1 MGCVSKRF
9 PVIGK
14 VNHHVLNS
22 IIAEV
27 VLYSRNAFLEYFE
40 MLVVNFVDIYPMVE
54 CRRGSY
60 KNVNLT
66 LRLNSFDIALFKL
79 ISEYRFTVLE
89 NCICGFHRR
98 FK

>member
-9 PVIGK
+9 SVIGK
-14 VNHHVLNS
+14 VNHHALNS

-40 MLVVNFVDIYPMVE
+40 MLVVNFVHIYPIVE
-54 CRRGSY
+54 IRTSSN

-98 FK
+98 IK